1 MSATSQKWTLEK
13 QAWALVNDIARPNR
27 HADDTVLGFDHD
39 AILLTGRE
47 LAAKRIGC
55 CTVGERAHA
64 QAVIDPTA
72 AEIRA
77 NGHNRQS
84 TEGTFMEDGQ
94 ALGLNHRTGL
104 RSDGPELNAKAG
116 ASGRRR

>member
-1 MSATSQKWTLEK
+1 MSANSQKWTLEK
-13 QAWALVNDIARPNR
+13 QAWALVNDIARPNI

-72 AEIRA
+72 AEVRA

-84 TEGTFMEDGQ
+84 AEGTFMEADQ
-94 ALGLNHRTGL
+94 ALGLFHRTCL
-104 RSDGPELNAKAG
+104 RSDGTELNAKVTTN
-116 ASGRRR
+116 SR